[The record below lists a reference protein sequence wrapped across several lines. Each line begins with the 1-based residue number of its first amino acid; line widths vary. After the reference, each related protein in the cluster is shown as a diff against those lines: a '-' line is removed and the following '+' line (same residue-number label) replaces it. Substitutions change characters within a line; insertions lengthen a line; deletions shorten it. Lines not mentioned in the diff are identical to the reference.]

1 MVGREEDK
9 RFLLALRLLVLK
21 EPDAEWVVDPVRDRD
36 MLTLPDVY
44 LPQARRPPH
53 CPGRAYLS
61 SCLGRVVSSIH

>member
-36 MLTLPDVY
+36 MLTLQMR
-44 LPQARRPPH
+44 LARRIAKDVA
-53 CPGRAYLS
+53 GS
-61 SCLGRVVSSIH
+61 N